1 MNNLSSLFIILFCLY
16 LSGCKDSGTQNQDQG
31 NTKYPDK
38 LNNEWEYKTINTFSY
53 YNQSGGIDS
62 TSYDYPDNS
71 IIKIIKTN
79 DSLKNYKGLI
89 KFEIYNKLSPDN
101 ISYSWYQ
108 NSDTAFIAIAYYNP
122 PGTLVAPKRNFTNRY
137 LTLSEYKEMI
147 YSFSPDLRSL
157 HKATYDDSIQ
167 FYDIPRK
174 VLSYPLSVGKTWV
187 ELYLPFYR
195 ERYVSNY
202 LNIVVEGKQY
212 TCYELKVNWP
222 SYKAEFNDYVSL
234 NDGLIKREII
244 ADSILITT
252 EENPEGIGFGKAKS
266 TSTLIRR
273 NF

>member
-38 LNNEWEYKTINTFSY
+38 LNNEWEYKTITTFSY
-53 YNQSGGIDS
+53 YNHSGGIDS
-62 TSYDYPDNS
+62 TSHDYPDNS
-71 IIKIIKTN
+71 IIKIIKTD
-79 DSLKNYKGLI
+79 DSLKKYKGLI
-89 KFEIYNKLSPDN
+89 KFEIYNKLSPNN

-108 NSDTAFIAIAYYNP
+108 NSDTAFIAVAYYNP
-122 PGTLVAPKRNFTNRY
+122 PGTLVEPKRNFTNRY

-187 ELYLPFYR
+187 ELYTPFYR
-195 ERYVSNY
+195 ERYVNNY
-202 LNIVVEGKQY
+202 IPLTAAGQIMQ
-212 TCYELKVNWP
+212 CYEIKVNWP
-222 SYKAEFNDYVSL
+222 GYRTEFNDYISL
-234 NDGLIKREII
+234 NAGLIKREII
-244 ADSILITT
+244 SDSILFSTT
-252 EENPEGIGFGKAKS
+252 ENPGSGTFGKIH
-266 TSTLIRR
+266 TTTTLV
-273 NF
+273 NKNY